1 MTITNEI
8 KNLRLQAT
16 TASTHNLIKCGDQDT
31 GKTNCT
37 GQLPALL
44 FLFHPNRPAQSA
56 MVQLFQTQDQKN
68 RDPSKHAIF
77 DDLQLFQM
85 NNPEP
90 TKPPKHALL
99 VHRTHVAS
107 NDESHETN
115 NPKSR
120 SSTYIPPYL
129 LRGLLRRGRSLPSG
143 DAAEHGARGG
153 GDDPAR
159 PRARGRPPRPQPGA
173 PRGGGPP
180 REQERRRGAGQREER
195 GGRGRRRARERGHGP
210 RRPGP

>member
-68 RDPSKHAIF
+68 RDPSKHTIF

-115 NPKSR
+115 NP
-120 SSTYIPPYL
+120 IPIKHIYPSVPAAWASAA
-129 LRGLLRRGRSLPSG
+129 RAEPPVGR
-143 DAAEHGARGG
+143 
-153 GDDPAR
+153 
-159 PRARGRPPRPQPGA
+159 
-173 PRGGGPP
+173 
-180 REQERRRGAGQREER
+180 
-195 GGRGRRRARERGHGP
+195 RRRARRARRR
-210 RRPGP
+210 RRPSSASRPRAPPAPAAWSAARRRPSPRAGA